1 MKSYEELEKMFDENK
16 FRDIDKQKNGEK
28 FYYLRTI

>member
-16 FRDIDKQKNGEK
+16 FRDIDKEK
-28 FYYLRTI
+28 MEKSFII